1 MGTWNAEKEKTLKL
15 EQRPCVHVHVLARVY
30 CLFTTTVVKARSL
43 NLLYLK
49 TWKEDWLY
57 EGKWKREIGTQ
68 QLFVEIAT
76 L

>member
-1 MGTWNAEKEKTLKL
+1 MQKKKKTLKL

-49 TWKEDWLY
+49 T
-57 EGKWKREIGTQ
+57 
-68 QLFVEIAT
+68 
-76 L
+76 